1 MFVLQDIILPITTG
15 FIGGFALVY
24 SFRHTLMHV
33 PSGHS
38 TLCATLNMPQVRNLG
53 SILQQMLDDV
63 PGDSYQDKLN
73 HLANCD
79 CCERHQVNK
88 PTVFS
93 AWHETPFHF
102 TQGTHPC
109 MCNCRH
115 VSRFICRQ
123 ADGYNPPPITRTNTP
138 TSILDM

>member
-1 MFVLQDIILPITTG
+1 MFVLQDIIPITTG

-24 SFRHTLMHV
+24 SFRHTLMHA

-38 TLCATLNMPQVRNLG
+38 TLCDTLNMPQVRDLG
-53 SILQQMLDDV
+53 LILQQMLDDV
-63 PGDSYQDKLN
+63 PGASYQDKLN

-88 PTVFS
+88 PTVFA
-93 AWHETPFHF
+93 AWHETPFHN

-115 VSRFICRQ
+115 VARFICRQ
-123 ADGYNPPPITRTNTP
+123 ADGYNPPPITRSNTP
-138 TSILDM
+138 LSVLDM